1 MSEFVM
7 PSLGADME
15 AGTLVRW
22 CRQPGG
28 TIERGEV
35 IAEIETDKGIIE
47 VECFTSGV
55 IEPMMIEPGEKV
67 PVSTVMAIIRE
78 AGETISS
85 VPVPAKPV
93 VTEPIAPSVAP
104 AGVAVPRTTEESE
117 RLHISPLARKLAEQ
131 PGIDPARVKGTGP
144 GGRITRA
151 DIERTAAT
159 SHEPVTQ
166 PAATPDRAARMRQA
180 IAAAMTRSKHD
191 ISHYYL
197 NTTIDLDRAL
207 TWLAETNQQ
216 RSVKERLLPGVVLI
230 KAVALA
236 LREYPEFNGIREQD
250 ETRLKDEI
258 HPGLAISLCQ
268 GGLIAPALHNADRQS
283 LDQLMQ
289 NLQDLVQRAR
299 AGSLRS
305 SELSDA
311 TITITSL
318 GDQGVETVF
327 GIIFPPQVALV
338 GFGRIVARPWVV
350 DGELAVRQVVTAS
363 LSADHRVS
371 DGHRGGRFLAAI
383 DRWLQE
389 PEKL

>member
-22 CRQPGG
+22 CRQPGE

-55 IEPMMIEPGEKV
+55 IERMMIEPGEKV
-67 PVSTVMAIIRE
+67 LVGTVMAIIRE

-104 AGVAVPRTTEESE
+104 AGVGVPRTTEESE

-131 PGIDPARVKGTGP
+131 LGIDPARVKGTGP

-159 SHEPVTQ
+159 SREPVTQ

-191 ISHYYL
+191 IPHYYL
-197 NTTIDLDRAL
+197 STAIDLHRAL

-258 HPGLAISLCQ
+258 HPGIAISLRQ